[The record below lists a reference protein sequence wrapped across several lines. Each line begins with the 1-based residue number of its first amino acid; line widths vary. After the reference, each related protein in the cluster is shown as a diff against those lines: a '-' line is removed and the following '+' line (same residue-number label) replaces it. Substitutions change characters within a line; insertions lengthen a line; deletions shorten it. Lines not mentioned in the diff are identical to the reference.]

1 MTGYTGL
8 LGGVL
13 SGVGSLLSGGLLDAL
28 AKILCGVG
36 SCIYGYFTKT
46 LVPRS
51 QPVFGTG
58 RNFGATVIGRIG

>member
-1 MTGYTGL
+1 MVPGPQPAGDTSPWATAQYRIVGFAPFVVTGCTGL

-13 SGVGSLLSGGLLDAL
+13 SGVGSLLS
-28 AKILCGVG
+28 
-36 SCIYGYFTKT
+36 
-46 LVPRS
+46 S